1 MKIRIATA
9 AASLVFGVCA
19 AGIAIA
25 QVAGSWPQVTRADLE
40 ACRTVISQAHK
51 KEYDFIN
58 ANIATYCTPGKG
70 DYSAE
75 SCKGQRE
82 WLAETKAVDD
92 VDWYYKGNGRCEMS
106 DYPCFGP
113 GLYNDP
119 QEGENAEYWAKHFI
133 ESAAKSQAVT
143 PSMELWDATDAA
155 GNCTAGIWVKKLNA
169 AGGVSSFKARAQ
181 PAQPVQP
188 ARPVAAAP
196 IKASD
201 PTFQSN
207 LKTFGDQQL
216 LALVD
221 ELLSTGNIDVAKLAR
236 NALLQRFPDSPL
248 TITVAQR
255 LADAIKTAPAAAP
268 PPPPPL
274 AVQNVTGQR
283 VFMNNEASVIQAFAK
298 VGFNLAQSPD
308 NPKELRQD
316 KNYFTVWIADCDT
329 APCKALQ
336 IRGQYLPTPMP
347 SKARLDEWNA
357 GKLYGRGYLSGGFVT
372 FDMIIPIPSKG
383 IDLDDLKE
391 SIDRFVT
398 QSDYFYTAVTK
409 P

>member
-1 MKIRIATA
+1 MLHLDRPSTVGERCTVSSTGKQNRRVETTSTAQLKEVATENLEVAYEALHEVRAIDPRGHPSEILIRIAHLTTNDGSGPQEQFPAGTLIKA
-9 AASLVFGVCA
+9 AADGNQTRYFLGRDELEGTLSDALNL
-19 AGIAIA
+19 AG
-25 QVAGSWPQVTRADLE
+25 
-40 ACRTVISQAHK
+40 
-51 KEYDFIN
+51 
-58 ANIATYCTPGKG
+58 
-70 DYSAE
+70 
-75 SCKGQRE
+75 
-82 WLAETKAVDD
+82 TKLP
-92 VDWYYKGNGRCEMS
+92 S
-106 DYPCFGP
+106 
-113 GLYNDP
+113 P
-119 QEGENAEYWAKHFI
+119 QEPSED
-133 ESAAKSQAVT
+133 AVFLNHVLRH
-143 PSMELWDATDAA
+143 PGQSW
-155 GNCTAGIWVKKLNA
+155 TA
-169 AGGVSSFKARAQ
+169 
-181 PAQPVQP
+181 
-188 ARPVAAAP
+188 
-196 IKASD
+196 D
-201 PTFQSN
+201 P
-207 LKTFGDQQL
+207 
-216 LALVD
+216 
-221 ELLSTGNIDVAKLAR
+221 
-236 NALLQRFPDSPL
+236 
-248 TITVAQR
+248 QR